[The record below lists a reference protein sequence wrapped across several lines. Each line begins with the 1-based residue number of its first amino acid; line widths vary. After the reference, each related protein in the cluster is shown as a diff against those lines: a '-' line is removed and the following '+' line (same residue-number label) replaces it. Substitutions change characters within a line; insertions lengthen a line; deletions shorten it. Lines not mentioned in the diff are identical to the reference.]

1 METFWSR
8 RSTVV
13 FLLVAFGPSW
23 IGWSIYQALE
33 LDRRSALGETLFL
46 FGWSCSVAGFAAWYV
61 EGGWP
66 AVKDLARRCARAAV
80 PLRWWLLALAFPMV
94 YQVVAF
100 AIHGLSTGGVGE
112 IQPAA
117 IADYWSKAG
126 LALLLTGPLGE
137 EAGWRGFLLP
147 RLLERHTSLGASL
160 LLGLIWAVW
169 HVPIFLHNEFSTLH
183 GTLIFTGTIVCYT
196 VVMTVL
202 FLHTRQSVLLAIVI
216 HWTFNVSYYYA
227 APHFFPDVDVR
238 GLAFNYT
245 RLAVF
250 ALAAAVLVIATGA
263 RSFARAKM
271 DPIPTPLAPAPR
283 NASTGLD

>member
-1 METFWSR
+1 MDKFWSR

-23 IGWSIYQALE
+23 LGWSIFQALH

-46 FGWSCSVAGFAAWYV
+46 FGWSCSVAGFAASYV

-66 AVKDLARRCARAAV
+66 AVKDLARRCVRAAV
-80 PLRWWLLALAFPMV
+80 PLRWWLVALAFPMV

-100 AIHGLSTGGVGE
+100 AVHGLLAGRLGE
-112 IQPAA
+112 VRPAA
-117 IADYWSKAG
+117 IADYWSIAG

-147 RLLERHTSLGASL
+147 RLLERHTPLGASL

-169 HVPIFLHNEFSTLH
+169 HVPVFLHDEFSTLH
-183 GTLIFTGTIVCYT
+183 GTLVFSGTIACYSL
-196 VVMTVL
+196 VMTVL

-227 APHFFPDVDVR
+227 APHVFPDVDVS

-250 ALAAAVLVIATGA
+250 ALAAAALVITTGV
-263 RSFARAKM
+263 RSFVKAGIVPIRAS
-271 DPIPTPLAPAPR
+271 LERAP
-283 NASTGLD
+283 G